1 MERPMKGRNLL
12 PMLAIT
18 LACFGC
24 ATKSE
29 RVTNKEDLLAAAGF
43 SAVPASTAERQKQ
56 MASLPPNHFLTK
68 TQNDKL
74 AYFYADPLVCNCIY
88 IGDQAAY
95 GRYRQ
100 EVFQRKI
107 ASEQQLTAES
117 YDGPGWDGWAW
128 GPGWWR

>member
-1 MERPMKGRNLL
+1 MQRRFLL
-12 PMLAIT
+12 PTLAIT

-24 ATKSE
+24 VTKSDQI
-29 RVTNKEDLLAAAGF
+29 TNKENLLAAAGF
-43 SAVPASTAERQKQ
+43 SAVPANTADRQHQ
-56 MASLPPNHFLTK
+56 MDSLPHDHFLTK

-74 AYFYADPLVCNCIY
+74 VYFYADPLVCNCIY

-107 ASEQQLTAES
+107 ANEQQLTAMS
-117 YDGPGWDGWAW
+117 YDDPSWNWGAW

>member
-1 MERPMKGRNLL
+1 MTRRNLL
-12 PMLAIT
+12 PMLALA
-18 LACFGC
+18 LACSGC

-29 RVTNKEDLLAAAGF
+29 RVTDKEDLLAAAGF
-43 SAVPASTAERQKQ
+43 STVPANNADRQKQ
-56 MASLPPNHFLTK
+56 MAGLPPDHFLTK

-74 AYFYADPLVCNCIY
+74 VYFFADPLVCNCIY

-100 EVFQRKI
+100 EVFERKI
-107 ASEQQLTAES
+107 ASEQQLTAVNTES
-117 YDGPGWDGWAW
+117 PGWDWGAW